1 VVVRNPSASFLRDG
15 IQAGTFTWLVTEES
29 LSEYNRVISRLG
41 VRRNLVGEIIKML
54 KEEAEFVTIR
64 REEEVS
70 KIQTTVSCA
79 CAEQACGL
87 YVEQETFPPRE
98 SGGQVISPVN
108 QSQQPAGV
116 AQPGASDV
124 GGGVRFGRVR
134 VAVFLVQS
142 AIFDY

>member
-1 VVVRNPSASFLRDG
+1 MLNKKHFP
-15 IQAGTFTWLVTEES
+15 QE
-29 LSEYNRVISRLG
+29 
-41 VRRNLVGEIIKML
+41 NL
-54 KEEAEFVTIR
+54 AAR
-64 REEEVS
+64 
-70 KIQTTVSCA
+70 
-79 CAEQACGL
+79 
-87 YVEQETFPPRE
+87 
-98 SGGQVISPVN
+98 VISPVN